1 MQWPNIGSK
10 KRIDNI
16 KGLNGMV
23 TETPEILK
31 VATNYYKE
39 LFSWENRG
47 DVSLDS
53 QFWDSSEMV
62 SPEENLELVAPF
74 SEQDIKRT
82 IFDSYAEGAPGPYGL
97 SFLFYQKFWE
107 IIKGD
112 LFNLVQVF
120 QEGKLD
126 LFRINFATLT
136 LIPKVEDATEM
147 KNYRRISLLNYS
159 FKIFG

>member
-97 SFLFYQKFWE
+97 SFLFYQKIWE

-136 LIPKVEDATEM
+136 LIPRVEDATKM
-147 KNYRRISLLNYS
+147 KNYRHISLLNYS

>member
-1 MQWPNIGSK
+1 
-10 KRIDNI
+10 
-16 KGLNGMV
+16 MV

-53 QFWDSSEMV
+53 QFWDNSEMV

-82 IFDSYAEGAPGPYGL
+82 VFDSYAEGAPGPYGL

-147 KNYRRISLLNYS
+147 KNYRHISLLNYS